1 MSYNTRSNMSSWRQR
16 EAVKLEQE
24 RTAAHRKQTEKT
36 ESNFPTLV
44 TTARRIRSS
53 APQGFAEKADKWR
66 VQEELQHQLEA
77 YRKAKTA
84 RERRMI
90 MNTVFV
96 FQRRNTES
104 ADDEDEDYEEEWED
118 VEIGELYPPH
128 GRRGTY
134 TAPDEEGW
142 RLVTRLP
149 FRPPHGE
156 MTEAQL
162 HQMYLDRGNQNDED
176 EQDVN
181 GDLTER
187 NQRRDFY

>member
-1 MSYNTRSNMSSWRQR
+1 MSSDIVRVLVVDDHAVLRSGLRLLLER
-16 EAVKLEQE
+16 EPGLEFAGE
-24 RTAAHRKQTEKT
+24 AA
-36 ESNFPTLV
+36 
-44 TTARRIRSS
+44 S
-53 APQGFAEKADKWR
+53 A
-66 VQEELQHQLEA
+66 EEAQ
-77 YRKAKTA
+77 
-84 RERRMI
+84 
-90 MNTVFV
+90 
-96 FQRRNTES
+96 
-104 ADDEDEDYEEEWED
+104 DEDYEEEWED

-181 GDLTER
+181 GDLTDR
-187 NQRRDFY
+187 NQRREFY

>member
-1 MSYNTRSNMSSWRQR
+1 MSYNTRSNTSSWRARKEEQAR
-16 EAVKLEQE
+16 LQLEE
-24 RTAAHRKQTEKT
+24 SHRKQTEKT
-36 ESNFPTLV
+36 ENNFPTLV
-44 TTARRIRSS
+44 ATAHRIRIP
-53 APQGFAEKADKWR
+53 PQGFAEKAEKWR
-66 VQEELQHQLEA
+66 VQEELQNQLEA

-96 FQRRNTES
+96 FQRRNTDS

-118 VEIGELYPPH
+118 VEVADLYPPH

-134 TAPDEEGW
+134 TAADEEGW

-156 MTEAQL
+156 MTEEQL

-176 EQDVN
+176 EHDVN
-181 GDLTER
+181 GDLTDR
-187 NQRRDFY
+187 NQRREFY